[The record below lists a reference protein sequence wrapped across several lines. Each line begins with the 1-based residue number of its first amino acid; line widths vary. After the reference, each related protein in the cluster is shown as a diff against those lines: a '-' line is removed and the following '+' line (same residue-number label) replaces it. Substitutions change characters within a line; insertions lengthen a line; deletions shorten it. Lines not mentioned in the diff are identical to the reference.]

1 MLAQPTMLAPVSRRR
16 FGAALLR
23 GGILVALGF
32 RPPQV
37 VAMSI
42 EKQTFKR
49 GPLRDVFAEG
59 VRVGN
64 VLYLAGQVGI
74 DLEGRVGATLAE
86 QTRLA
91 YSNVASIL
99 AKFDATM
106 QNVVDETIFVTS
118 IPELLTDAAAFTA
131 ARSSFYGEK
140 PDVAQTLVQV
150 AGLFRPEFRIEIKCI
165 AHL

>member
-1 MLAQPTMLAPVSRRR
+1 
-16 FGAALLR
+16 
-23 GGILVALGF
+23 
-32 RPPQV
+32 
-37 VAMSI
+37 MSI

-64 VLYLAGQVGI
+64 ILYLAGQVGI
-74 DLEGRVGATLAE
+74 DSEGRVGTTIAE

-91 YSNVASIL
+91 YVNVASIL
-99 AKFDATM
+99 AHFDATM
-106 QNVVDETIFVTS
+106 GNVVDETLFVTNIS
-118 IPELLTDAAAFTA
+118 ELLADAAAFTV

-140 PDVAQTLVQV
+140 PDVTQTLVQV
-150 AGLFRPEFRIEIKCI
+150 AGLFRPEFKIEIKCI